1 MIYDHSLVGDW
12 RDRVGKEEKASEQ
25 ALHRF
30 IDLKQ
35 GRTRPKSACD
45 PLKYTARNGPW
56 SSGQNYAD
64 ARFDQP
70 FPDMV
75 ERRILQNV
83 QHFERTGFGKDRHI
97 TKILFGETAKSRPAT
112 AASTRRSTQRSTQR
126 SQRSHNSGA
135 FTPGAAVDPTLRRI
149 SPLTEPT
156 LVQKETLMRTGLCKR
171 REWDHLETDPVKQ
184 QLEQE
189 CLISTLGHQTHI
201 DLCGWSPLTK
211 PAVSGT
217 TPRGVIKPAQYT
229 KKQLELQQSAQ
240 RFKDTKKPRERTS
253 SGYRPSSSSSRRSAS
268 RGGRTNVGQL
278 MSRMKA
284 MEHELD
290 SARHHRK
297 EVEDQVEQLMAKT

>member
-45 PLKYTARNGPW
+45 PLKYTTRNGPW
-56 SSGQNYAD
+56 ANGQNYAD

-83 QHFERTGFGKDRHI
+83 HHFERTGFGKDRH
-97 TKILFGETAKSRPAT
+97 TSKIFFGETAKSRPAT
-112 AASTRRSTQRSTQR
+112 AAFTRRSTQRSTQC
-126 SQRSHNSGA
+126 SHSSGA
-135 FTPGAAVDPTLRRI
+135 MTPGAAVDPTLRRI

-171 REWDHLETDPVKQ
+171 REWDHLETDPIKQ

-189 CLISTLGHQTHI
+189 CLISTVGHQTHI
-201 DLCGWSPLTK
+201 DLCGWSPLTR
-211 PAVSGT
+211 PAVKGS
-217 TPRGVIKPAQYT
+217 TPRGVIRPAQYT

-240 RFKDTKKPRERTS
+240 RFKSTKNPRDRPS
-253 SGYRPSSSSSRRSAS
+253 SGYRPSSRRPSS
-268 RGGRTNVGQL
+268 RGGRANIGQL

-297 EVEDQVEQLMAKT
+297 EVEDQVEQLMAKS